1 MHKKVRWLTLLLCST
16 LLFAGC
22 GATETQNSS
31 VSQPIMQPITTQEP
45 TSGPVVTDT
54 PESLNPA
61 TPTTTEAPQLPDA
74 EATAQAPIL
83 LFSTEE
89 RDWFMEDGS
98 TLLMV
103 ATDFTVDIEQE
114 GYELLEAS
122 IDRLHPGISEDD
134 YALMIRDAEDYYL
147 SLEEDSRQYFWG
159 YSSTCTA
166 GLTRS
171 DTSIVS
177 LRIFSSDY
185 SGGAHGMYAY
195 YGETFDVKT
204 GNLLALDDVL
214 ADAAGFY
221 PEAAKYIT
229 NELVSTY
236 GDGLFEGYEQSVAD
250 TLSPG
255 QTQCWYLT
263 GNGIVIVFNPYEV
276 GPYAMG
282 VAEITLPYTEFGSY
296 LKEEYLPIEGEIIAY
311 LSPNQDYAPLLKEDG
326 PLMVKMTP
334 NEWDMW
340 DIHMVAGEI
349 SSELGTFDSLRN
361 GYVIKR
367 TDGKNYFVIVCDYMS
382 DDYVTFVY
390 EVKDG
395 ALKKC
400 AELGAVY
407 PSGGYISAT
416 ELEMNIRIDILGTY
430 IATVH
435 YVLGEDGQLLPK
447 DAFCPIHANQP
458 LHIIRELPVTMDG
471 VKTTL
476 SAGTDILI
484 TGTNQVDEVHFK
496 VVGSDRTGF
505 ITYTREEPETWI
517 PMIDGLSESEYFEG
531 LPYAG

>member
-1 MHKKVRWLTLLLCST
+1 MYKKVKWLTLLLCST

-22 GATETQNSS
+22 DATETPNPPA
-31 VSQPIMQPITTQEP
+31 SQPIMQPITTQEP
-45 TSGPVVTDT
+45 TSGSAVTDT
-54 PESLNPA
+54 PDSSNPSA
-61 TPTTTEAPQLPDA
+61 STATEAPQLPESD
-74 EATAQAPIL
+74 ATAQAPIL

-103 ATDFTVDIEQE
+103 ATDFTVDIEQDE
-114 GYELLEAS
+114 YELLEAS
-122 IDRLHPGISEDD
+122 MDRLHPGISEDD
-134 YALMIRDAEDYYL
+134 YALMIRDAEDHYL
-147 SLEEDSRQYFWG
+147 SLEEDSKQYFWG

-171 DTSIVS
+171 DTSVVS

-204 GNLLALDDVL
+204 GDLLELDDIL
-214 ADAAGFY
+214 ADADDFY
-221 PEAAKYIT
+221 PNAAKYIT
-229 NELVSTY
+229 NELANTY
-236 GDGLFEGYEQSVAD
+236 GDGLFAEYEQSVSE

-255 QTQCWYLT
+255 QVHCWYLT

-282 VAEITLPYTEFGSY
+282 AAEITLPYTEFGSY
-296 LKEEYLPIEGEIIAY
+296 LKEEYLPMEGEIIAF
-311 LSPNQDYAPLLKEDG
+311 LSPNQDYAPLLKEDI

-340 DIHMVAGEI
+340 DIHMVAGDV
-349 SSELGTFDSLRN
+349 SSELGTFGSFRN

-367 TDGKNYFVIVCDYMS
+367 TDGRSYFIIVCDYMS

-390 EVKDG
+390 EVNNG

-407 PSGGYISAT
+407 PSNGYISAT
-416 ELEMNIRIDILGTY
+416 KIEMNIRIDILGTY
-430 IATVH
+430 IATVN

-447 DAFCPIHANQP
+447 DAFCPIHATQP
-458 LHIIRELPVTMDG
+458 LHIIRELPVTIDG
-471 VKTTL
+471 VETTL
-476 SAGTDILI
+476 SAGTDILV

-496 VVGSDRTGF
+496 VVGSDQIGI

-517 PMIDGLSESEYFEG
+517 PMIDGLSESEYFES